1 MGQRR
6 NHTGDGE
13 FLDPDSNKNT
23 SIFVACSLSNIL
35 RKALNV
41 YYYSRKEKQKMIE
54 LMVQLKK
61 SVT

>member
-23 SIFVACSLSNIL
+23 PIFVACS
-35 RKALNV
+35 
-41 YYYSRKEKQKMIE
+41 
-54 LMVQLKK
+54 
-61 SVT
+61 